1 MKKIDAH
8 AHLGYIGGWANVK
21 MDADELI
28 SLMDT
33 YEIETTMICALDN
46 EVAYKAMQ
54 KYPGRIE
61 GCVYVNPLEPN
72 CLDLIDRYVKLG
84 FKAIKLQPLRHA
96 YCADSE
102 IVDPILDKA
111 EEYGIPVCIHSG
123 HPPYSLPWQIGLLAE
138 RHPNC
143 KVLMIHMGH
152 GHGVYIDAALKMAR
166 RYPNIYLE
174 MSGMPMHT
182 KIKEAYDTVG
192 HDRIM
197 FGTDGP
203 FHHPTVE
210 MQKVLMCGVDE
221 QGLEDIFYNNAKKFF
236 DV

>member
-1 MKKIDAH
+1 
-8 AHLGYIGGWANVK
+8 

-28 SLMDT
+28 SLMDA
-33 YEIETTMICALDN
+33 YEIETTMICVLDN

-61 GCVYVNPLEPN
+61 GCVYVNPLEPD
-72 CLDLIDRYVKLG
+72 CLDLIDKYVKLG
-84 FKAIKLQPLRHA
+84 FKAIKLQPLRHD

-102 IVDPILDKA
+102 SVDPILDKA
-111 EEYGIPVCIHSG
+111 DEHRIPVCIHSG

-221 QGLEDIFYNNAKKFF
+221 QDLEDIFYNNAKKLFN
-236 DV
+236 V

>member
-33 YEIETTMICALDN
+33 YEIETTMICVLDN
-46 EVAYKAMQ
+46 EEAYKAMQ
-54 KYPGRIE
+54 KY
-61 GCVYVNPLEPN
+61 
-72 CLDLIDRYVKLG
+72 
-84 FKAIKLQPLRHA
+84 KAIKLQPLRHA

-102 IVDPILDKA
+102 IVDPVLDKA

-192 HDRIM
+192 HDRIL

>member
-21 MDADELI
+21 MDVDELI

-33 YEIETTMICALDN
+33 YEIETTMICVLDN
-46 EVAYKAMQ
+46 EEAYKAMQ

-61 GCVYVNPLEPN
+61 GCVYVNPLETN
-72 CLDLIDRYVKLG
+72 CLDLIDQYVKLG

-102 IVDPILDKA
+102 IVDPVLDKA

-192 HDRIM
+192 HDRIL

-210 MQKVLMCGVDE
+210 MQK
-221 QGLEDIFYNNAKKFF
+221 Y
-236 DV
+236 